1 MTVKAHHASREQ
13 KLSSRQCAKKAML
26 RYADENAMDIE
37 EEEKQ
42 TRPPLVYESSA

>member
-1 MTVKAHHASREQ
+1 
-13 KLSSRQCAKKAML
+13 ML

-42 TRPPLVYESSA
+42 APPLLVYKAAV

>member
-1 MTVKAHHASREQ
+1 
-13 KLSSRQCAKKAML
+13 ML

-42 TRPPLVYESSA
+42 TPPLLVYKAAA